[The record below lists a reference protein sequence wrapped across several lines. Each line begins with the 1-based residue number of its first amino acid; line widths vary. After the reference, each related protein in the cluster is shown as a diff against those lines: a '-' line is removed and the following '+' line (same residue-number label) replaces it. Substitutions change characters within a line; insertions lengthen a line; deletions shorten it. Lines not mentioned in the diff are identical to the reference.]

1 LHGGHGLVRALV
13 RDHLDDLSVAEGGDV
28 GPEMRVVL
36 AGPGRAHDHDH
47 LVAGVDDVDELADA
61 STTPRLPDERDDIV
75 AVVAGAGE
83 GRIAAVPL
91 GSRNSR
97 IASTSPRATAA

>member
-61 STTPRLPDERDDIV
+61 STTPRLL
-75 AVVAGAGE
+75 
-83 GRIAAVPL
+83 GRRLPPATSASWPCCSSAAVEYRA
-91 GSRNSR
+91 SRKRRGKSHDR
-97 IASTSPRATAA
+97 IW

>member
-1 LHGGHGLVRALV
+1 VG
-13 RDHLDDLSVAEGGDV
+13 DHLDDPSVAEVGDV
-28 GPEMRVVL
+28 GPEASVVF
-36 AGPGRAHDHDH
+36 ARPGWTHDRDD
-47 LVAGVDDVDELADA
+47 LVAGVDDVDELADPSPA
-61 STTPRLPDERDDIV
+61 PRLPDDRDDVV

-83 GRIAAVPL
+83 GRVAAVPFDVG